1 MAWSQ
6 VSASQIESFQ
16 KCKRSWF
23 LKSVLRAPEPQRG
36 AQALGESFH
45 LVMEKVPKGLPWPGK
60 DETGASEEEWD
71 KAEQLAKIALPLLP
85 ADPGNKIL
93 REHGITMDTYPGGP
107 LMKGYID
114 LAVPEGVGWEALLI
128 PPTEAIV
135 GDYKTLSDFRY
146 MKTPEELANS
156 VQMMIY
162 AKWAIS
168 PGGLLLPVDDLTPT
182 SAEEAELLQIN
193 SKRSVRLVHFYA
205 RTKPP
210 FGRNSIRNESAIV
223 TVPQINAFWDK
234 TLDIVREMQQVS
246 ACGSFEDVTATGTLT
261 GHCEAYGGCGF
272 RDKCGIA
279 GPSNIKGLF
288 QIGKKPQTPSTPTGQ
303 DMSGSAIL
311 AKIQAARAAAA
322 GQTVAQPTQPVAAT
336 SPAPTVQVEPTKTVE
351 TKPEPAQ
358 STSVQASVSEPAA
371 PKSAETAKASVG
383 PVSGLLAKIKSTG
396 HGLPRLAGAAAQQYN
411 KETGMADETYPGSG
425 MRAQTT
431 INSLGELIKYASGI
445 VPPDAPA
452 RTQDVI
458 TKPGDHVVD
467 PLAEPAEGD
476 EDGETGETGSDA
488 GAAVDQGGAS
498 GTDAPGSAGTGP
510 ATTGAGVSGT
520 VAGAVVSNVPST
532 GSTVKRG
539 RPTKEE
545 MARREAEEKAKF
557 ESAVAAE
564 VAKRLAGGGHS
575 LEGDLAA
582 TNALVSKLTKERD
595 QALEATNANTDAY
608 MVGIQLKGEI
618 DKLKAENA
626 QLTEIISKHND
637 EAIKQD
643 ASRAPAQGTGT
654 TLYID
659 CFPVKG
665 QREGT
670 VDFFEWIQPI
680 AAAVAQSNG
689 VADYRLI
696 QYNSKGLLATHIREL
711 VKAEGLPRAMT
722 IPSYAAGADVALE
735 ILTPLAKSVI
745 RKLS

>member
-1 MAWSQ
+1 MAWTH

-45 LVMEKVPKGLPWPGK
+45 LVLEKVPKGLAWPAK
-60 DETGASEEEWD
+60 DETGASEEEWS
-71 KAEQLAKIALPLLP
+71 KAEQLARIALPLLP
-85 ADPGNKIL
+85 ADPQGKIL
-93 REHGITMDTYPGGP
+93 REHGIKMDTFPGGP
-107 LMKGYID
+107 LMVGYID
-114 LAVPEGVGWEALLI
+114 LAVPEGVGWEALMI

-156 VQMMIY
+156 VQMMTY

-168 PGGLLLPVDDLTPT
+168 PGGLLVPLPMEADLTPT
-182 SAEEAELLQIN
+182 QDERA
-193 SKRSVRLVHFYA
+193 VRLVHFYA

-223 TVPQINAFWDK
+223 TVSQINTFWDK
-234 TLDIVREMQQVS
+234 TLDIVREMQQVAS
-246 ACGSFEDVTATGTLT
+246 CGSYEDVTATGTLT

-288 QIGKKPQTPSTPTGQ
+288 QINKKPSTPPTPIGQ
-303 DMSGSAIL
+303 DMSGSSIL
-311 AKIQAARAAAA
+311 AKIQAARAAAS
-322 GQTVAQPTQPVAAT
+322 GQVAPVTTPVAAT
-336 SPAPTVQVEPTKTVE
+336 SPTPATNTQVSPDK
-351 TKPEPAQ
+351 
-358 STSVQASVSEPAA
+358 VSEPA
-371 PKSAETAKASVG
+371 KSVEVVETTPEGQSTGQVDLATAKPKESTSTG
-383 PVSGLLAKIKSTG
+383 PVSALMAKIASTG
-396 HGLPRLAGAAAQQYN
+396 HGKPTLSGAAAQQFN
-411 KETGMADETYPGSG
+411 KETGQNQATYPGEG
-425 MRAQTT
+425 MRAQAT
-431 INSLGELIKYASGI
+431 IASLGELIKYASGI

-458 TKPGDHVVD
+458 TRPGDAVVD
-467 PLAEPAEGD
+467 PLAEPTEGS
-476 EDGETGETGSDA
+476 EDDETGSEA
-488 GAAVDQGGAS
+488 GAAVDQSGAAGNSSTGNTGPVSGAGSASVSGSVGAS
-498 GTDAPGSAGTGP
+498 
-510 ATTGAGVSGT
+510 
-520 VAGAVVSNVPST
+520 VAGAVSST
-532 GSTVKRG
+532 GKRG
-539 RPTKEE
+539 RPSKEE
-545 MARREAEEKAKF
+545 VARREAEEKAKF

-582 TNALVSKLTKERD
+582 TNALIGNAQRERD
-595 QALEATNANTDAY
+595 AAMSAGESYKKTIGELEEY
-608 MVGIQLKGEI
+608 
-618 DKLKAENA
+618 NA
-626 QLTEIISKHND
+626 QLKNHIQKL
-637 EAIKQD
+637 EAGTATVAVPSQD
-643 ASRAPAQGTGT
+643 TGT

-659 CFPVKG
+659 CFPTKG
-665 QREGT
+665 QREGL

-711 VKAEGLPRAMT
+711 VKAEGMPKAMT